1 MLGELFN
8 LERILGF
15 CEKFLYFL
23 KINLS
28 VFQFQFAPVFDFSR
42 LYG

>member
-23 KINLS
+23 KINLNY
-28 VFQFQFAPVFDFSR
+28 SR
-42 LYG
+42 NSI